1 MHALHDYVI
10 VVEESSD
17 NQEQKTTGGIILTQ
31 PVETGHKPA
40 RVIAVGPEVKH
51 IHPGQKCYC
60 KWSDALPF
68 TDDGIKMAALRQESV
83 FAVFVE

>member
-10 VVEESSD
+10 VVAEDKKE
-17 NQEQKTTGGIILTQ
+17 NKTEAGIILTVD
-31 PVETGHKPA
+31 VETGHKPA
-40 RVIAVGPEVKH
+40 RVIATGPDVKH

-60 KWSDALPF
+60 NWNDALGF
-68 TDDGIKMAALRQESV
+68 TDDGVKMAALKQSSV